1 MKIYWKI
8 YWQNGKAVILYNHK
22 DKNFLSK
29 QKQRNKH
36 LIQDADVCG
45 AEKQQ
50 KGLAVTSTWIGL
62 EQKFN
67 QKQISKF
74 IRNQKIRYIGSR
86 YKLSE
91 LGNIPRNENIKW

>member
-8 YWQNGKAVILYNHK
+8 DWQNGKAVILYNHK

-91 LGNIPRNENIKW
+91 LGNIQRNENIKW